1 LVGGTLT
8 VVAVALAAVDEV
20 LGFLAFLVLECA
32 ALDLTLVV
40 VVERG
45 LGLVV
50 VVAKRTV
57 GFLAVAPRPRG
68 LVVVVVE
75 RPRGLVVVV
84 TLLPEPFV
92 VGGDLVVGTGSVDA
106 RPVLERPLFFDGG
119 LVEEVVGRGRVVEV
133 VVEATRLV
141 LVWER
146 RLALVL
152 GGACLGL
159 VVEVELLGR
168 VVEGDRRPLPRRVW
182 GEGLV
187 VEGGLVVDSAV
198 VLVVAGAVLVVDNGN
213 EVNGTTATRVV
224 GGATVVVEGALL
236 VAGLFF
242 AWGFFLAD
250 GVLRLASSFLAL
262 WGGLGGCAAVVNVG
276 YGTAVPRAPA
286 SVATP
291 LANASVVAAPL
302 MAPPVRSS

>member
-1 LVGGTLT
+1 
-8 VVAVALAAVDEV
+8 
-20 LGFLAFLVLECA
+20 
-32 ALDLTLVV
+32 LDLTVVV
-40 VVERG
+40 VVERRLG
-45 LGLVV
+45 FVVVVLCDPGLVV

-57 GFLAVAPRPRG
+57 GFLAVAPRARG

-84 TLLPEPFV
+84 TLPPEPLV

-106 RPVLERPLFFDGG
+106 RRLVERPRFFDGG

-152 GGACLGL
+152 AGACLGL
-159 VVEVELLGR
+159 VVEVELLAL
-168 VVEGDRRPLPRRVW
+168 VVDGDRRPLPRRVC
-182 GEGLV
+182 EAGLV
-187 VEGGLVVDSAV
+187 VEGRLVVDGAV
-198 VLVVAGAVLVVDNGN
+198 VLVVAGTVLVVDNGN
-213 EVNGTTATRVV
+213 EVNGTTATSVV
-224 GGATVVVEGALL
+224 GGATVVAVVVAGAFL
-236 VAGLFF
+236 VAGLFL
-242 AWGFFLAD
+242 AWGFFVTCGFLRAERAFLAD
-250 GVLRLASSFLAL
+250 GVLRLAWTFLAL
-262 WGGLGGCAAVVNVG
+262 WGGLGGCAVVVKVG
-276 YGTAVPRAPA
+276 YGTGVPRAPA

-302 MAPPVRSS
+302 MAPLVRSL